1 MDFLESGVR
10 KFKREGFRRNRALF
24 RRLAK
29 SQSPRILF
37 ITCADSRVVP
47 GLITQT
53 RPGDLFVERN
63 PGNIVPV
70 YDRHISGESAS
81 VEYAVSVLKVE
92 HIIVCGHSN
101 CGAVKGI
108 LYPEKLAAVPA
119 VRRWLIYGNRSRAM
133 LKRRADGLPEARQLE
148 LLTQM
153 NVIVQIE
160 HLKTHPSVR
169 RRLRQGE
176 LQLHG
181 WVYRLE
187 SGEVLAWG
195 DEEER
200 FAPLAEGAEGFIRE
214 LALAAEREQDNSRAL
229 AAGSSE
235 VRDRT

>member
-1 MDFLESGVR
+1 MHPLQPLFDN
-10 KFKREGFRRNRALF
+10 NRAWSERI
-24 RRLAK
+24 RRDDPEFFTRL
-29 SQSPRILF
+29 SRQQSPRYLWIG
-37 ITCADSRVVP
+37 CADSRVPANEIVGLAP
-47 GLITQT
+47 GE
-53 RPGDLFVERN
+53 LFVHRN
-63 PGNIVPV
+63 VANVVVPS
-70 YDRHISGESAS
+70 DLNCLS
-81 VEYAVSVLKVE
+81 VIQFAVDVLKVE

-169 RRLRQGE
+169 RRLRQGK

-181 WVYRLE
+181 WVYRIHD
-187 SGEVLAWG
+187 GEILQLHA
-195 DEEER
+195 
-200 FAPLAEGAEGFIRE
+200 
-214 LALAAEREQDNSRAL
+214 
-229 AAGSSE
+229 
-235 VRDRT
+235 RTGEFLPWP